1 MSAGGERLGFHA
13 KSSRFGRTLKRTAP
27 NPADLEDSDDDSDEG
42 RLASD
47 EDSDRE
53 APPRNFDSALRATR
67 LFGWLRRLRLS
78 MES

>member
-1 MSAGGERLGFHA
+1 MMRAQVC
-13 KSSRFGRTLKRTAP
+13 RFGRLNRSAELWQHPPTTAGV
-27 NPADLEDSDDDSDEG
+27 EDSDDNSGEG
-42 RLASD
+42 RLAID